1 MPPANHLVA
10 FVKAPRLGRV
20 KTRLAADIGIVA
32 AWTFYRRTTRAILHR
47 LAGQGRW
54 QPWLAITPDA
64 AVAAPGLWLPSLW
77 LPSLRPPILRPPSQ
91 MPPTS
96 PGPNAWRR
104 IGQGTGDLGQRMARV
119 MRDLPPGP
127 VVIIGTDVP
136 AIRPDHIARAFR
148 ALGRH
153 DAVLGPAADGGYWL
167 VGLRRRPRLPE
178 IFQGVRW
185 STEFAMAD
193 TLANARTLDVA
204 LLDVLEDVDDGA
216 GLERWRRAEAAAR
229 NALGK

>member
-1 MPPANHLVA
+1 MTPANHLVA

-54 QPWLAITPDA
+54 RTWLAITPDD
-64 AVAAPGLWLPSLW
+64 AVAAPGLWPPSLW
-77 LPSLRPPILRPPSQ
+77 PP
-91 MPPTS
+91 S

-104 IGQGTGDLGQRMARV
+104 IGQGMGDLGQRMARV
-119 MRDLPPGP
+119 MGDLPPGP
-127 VVIIGTDVP
+127 AIIIGTDVP
-136 AIRPDHIARAFR
+136 AIRPEHIARAFR

-193 TLANARTLDVA
+193 TLANALGLDVA
-204 LLDVLEDVDDGA
+204 LLDVFEDVDDGA
-216 GLERWRRAEAAAR
+216 GLERWRRAEAAGR

>member
-1 MPPANHLVA
+1 MILTPANHLVA

-32 AWTFYRRTTRAILHR
+32 AWTFYRRTTAAILHR

-54 QPWLAITPDA
+54 RTWLAITPDA
-64 AVAAPGLWLPSLW
+64 AVAAPGLW
-77 LPSLRPPILRPPSQ
+77 PPILRPPSLC
-91 MPPTS
+91 PSS
-96 PGPNAWRR
+96 PGPNAWRM
-104 IGQGTGDLGQRMARV
+104 IGQGTGDLGRRMARV
-119 MRDLPPGP
+119 MGDLPPGP
-127 VVIIGTDVP
+127 VIIIGTDVP
-136 AIRPDHIARAFR
+136 DIRPGHIARGFR

-185 STEFAMAD
+185 STEFALAD
-193 TLANARTLDVA
+193 TLANARALDVA

-216 GLERWRRAEAAAR
+216 GWERWLRAEAAGR
-229 NALGK
+229 SALGNSHSCR